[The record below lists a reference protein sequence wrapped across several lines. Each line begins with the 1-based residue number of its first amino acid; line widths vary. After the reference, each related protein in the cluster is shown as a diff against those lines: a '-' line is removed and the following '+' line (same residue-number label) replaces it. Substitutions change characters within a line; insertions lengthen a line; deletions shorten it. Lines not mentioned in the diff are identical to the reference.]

1 MPASATF
8 VFFDYSCPYSARL
21 SRLLD
26 GAQLSGVRWR
36 PFLLAEHNR
45 ADGGPPV
52 WEQPEAT
59 SRVSVLALTLHEAV
73 ISAGADAV
81 GYRRAA
87 FAAFTDGRVTTDTL
101 VDLARGFV
109 PEVDEALLARSLRAV
124 AAHHEA
130 ARAAGVFGTPTVV
143 TDNGLLG
150 YVKLSAVPEQPEEC
164 RRLSAQLL
172 AAVGDMPEVAEIKR
186 PQPA

>member
-1 MPASATF
+1 MTASATF

-26 GAQLSGVRWR
+26 GAQVSGVRWR

-52 WEQPEAT
+52 WEQAEAT
-59 SRVSVLALTLHEAV
+59 SRVSVLALSLHEAV
-73 ISAGADAV
+73 VAAGADADDF
-81 GYRRAA
+81 RRAA
-87 FAAFTDGRVTTDTL
+87 FATFADGRVTADTL
-101 VDLARGFV
+101 VDLAGGFL
-109 PEVDEALLARSLRAV
+109 PGIDEALLARSLRAV

-150 YVKLSAVPEQPEEC
+150 YVKLSSVPEQPEEC
-164 RRLSAQLL
+164 RRLSARLL
-172 AAVGDMPEVAEIKR
+172 TAVGDMPEVSEIKR